1 MLNLLKEG
9 RKVVENFASFRKK
22 TVKGNGAI
30 MKFNKL
36 SKILGLSVT
45 SLLASAFVQAE
56 LLMVSPEEAGFDSEK
71 LEAIIER
78 ADSVYEAG
86 SLPNYVIALAKDG
99 KVFFTASRGNRT
111 IGIDS
116 PVGMD
121 TLFPLASMSKPIA
134 SSAIFHLIEQGKL
147 TLDSELSEFY
157 PEFESM
163 LVAEN
168 GSLDAQFEDISRPI
182 TILDLLTHTSGIEYR
197 TAIGGTTDVA
207 DLYEE
212 IGLIDACLSASEN
225 MELLAQL
232 PLIAQPGE
240 IWNYSISV
248 DVLGAVVEAIA
259 GIPLGRYVAENLFSP
274 IGISESA
281 WRHSDQTLNEKFAT
295 LYNPP
300 FVGQTPIGLS
310 GNEGI
315 EWNLAA
321 SERYSAC
328 PVGSQQRIFD
338 MGGSGLVGNATDYLI
353 YGMMIANLGEYDGKR
368 ILSEDSVN
376 KQLTKQVTAAE
387 NIRGI
392 QGRFFGAGFGYSL
405 DPDTGLADS
414 YGWGGS
420 NGTGFFVDPLD
431 GTVGVLMTSC
441 YRCRLS
447 FTAAVEEI
455 VDGARLN

>member
-1 MLNLLKEG
+1 
-9 RKVVENFASFRKK
+9 
-22 TVKGNGAI
+22 

-56 LLMVSPEEAGFDSEK
+56 LPMVSPEDVGFDSEK

-86 SLPNYVIALAKDG
+86 LIPNYVIALAKDG
-99 KVFFTASRGNRT
+99 KMFFTASRGNRT
-111 IGIDS
+111 IGSNS

-134 SSAIFHLIEQGKL
+134 SSAIFHLIEQGEL
-147 TLDSELSEFY
+147 ALDSKLSDFY

-168 GSLDAQFEDISRPI
+168 GSLDAQFEDASRPI

-207 DLYEE
+207 ELYEE
-212 IGLIDACLSASEN
+212 IGLIDACLSAAEN

-240 IWNYSISV
+240 RWNYSISI
-248 DVLGAVVEAIA
+248 DVLGAVIERVS
-259 GIPLGRYVAENLFSP
+259 GLPLGDYVAENIFGPL
-274 IGISESA
+274 GITESA
-281 WRHSDQTLNEKFAT
+281 WKHSDDRLNSHYAT

-300 FVGQTPIGLS
+300 ANGQVALGQIGDNEIDWRLS
-310 GNEGI
+310 E
-315 EWNLAA
+315 

-328 PVGSQQRIFD
+328 PVGSQVRTFD
-338 MGGSGLVGNATDYLI
+338 MGGSGLVGTATDYLI
-353 YGMMIANLGEYDGKR
+353 YSMMVANRGEYNGARVLGAESIETQTTQTVPTALANLGGG
-368 ILSEDSVN
+368 L
-376 KQLTKQVTAAE
+376 
-387 NIRGI
+387 GG
-392 QGRFFGAGFGYSL
+392 GRPFGAGFGIAIVPGTI
-405 DPDTGLADS
+405 DEPDYFS
-414 YGWGGS
+414 WGGS
-420 NGTGFFVDPLD
+420 NNTGFFIDPTD
-431 GTVGVLMTSC
+431 GTVGVQMSSC
-441 YRCRLS
+441 YRCRQALIPDI
-447 FTAAVEEI
+447 EQI
-455 VDGARLN
+455 VDEARLD

>member
-1 MLNLLKEG
+1 
-9 RKVVENFASFRKK
+9 
-22 TVKGNGAI
+22 

-56 LLMVSPEEAGFDSEK
+56 LPMVSPEDVGFDSEK

-86 SLPNYVIALAKDG
+86 LIPNYVIALAKDG
-99 KVFFTASRGNRT
+99 KMFFTASRGNRT
-111 IGIDS
+111 IGSNS

-134 SSAIFHLIEQGKL
+134 SSAIFHLIEQGEL
-147 TLDSELSEFY
+147 ALDSKLSDFY

-168 GSLDAQFEDISRPI
+168 GSLDAQFEDASRPI

-207 DLYEE
+207 ELYEE
-212 IGLIDACLSASEN
+212 IGLIDACLSAAEN

-240 IWNYSISV
+240 RWNYSISI
-248 DVLGAVVEAIA
+248 DVLGAVIERVS
-259 GIPLGRYVAENLFSP
+259 GLPLGDYVAENIFGPL
-274 IGISESA
+274 GITESA
-281 WRHSDQTLNEKFAT
+281 WKHSDDRLNSHYAT

-300 FVGQTPIGLS
+300 ANGQVALGQIGDNEIDWRLS
-310 GNEGI
+310 E
-315 EWNLAA
+315 

-328 PVGSQQRIFD
+328 PVGSQVRTFD
-338 MGGSGLVGNATDYLI
+338 MGGSGLVGTATDYLI
-353 YGMMIANLGEYDGKR
+353 YSMMVANRGEYNGARVLGAESIETQTTQTVPTALANLGGS
-368 ILSEDSVN
+368 L
-376 KQLTKQVTAAE
+376 
-387 NIRGI
+387 GG
-392 QGRFFGAGFGYSL
+392 GRPFGAGFGIAIVPGTI
-405 DPDTGLADS
+405 DEPDYFS
-414 YGWGGS
+414 WGGS
-420 NGTGFFVDPLD
+420 NNTGFFIDPTD
-431 GTVGVLMTSC
+431 GTVGVQMSSC
-441 YRCRLS
+441 YRCRQALIPDI
-447 FTAAVEEI
+447 EQI
-455 VDGARLN
+455 VDEARLD